1 MTKVLA
7 NANKI
12 KALAEKYSKYKNMFY
27 LWRNLLFPIAL
38 EGSLKLKEITVKHI
52 HQEN

>member
-1 MTKVLA
+1 MESLQDKMTKVLA

-27 LWRNLLFPIAL
+27 L
-38 EGSLKLKEITVKHI
+38 
-52 HQEN
+52 